1 MKDNY
6 SLISVKLVTDVIK
19 DKGFYYIEAAKCY
32 GEDYIGPEY
41 IIATD
46 DKDFES
52 SHPEFEGMIILPVSK
67 FIELIEVINDYTRND
82 MREQKRS
89 ERHHNE
95 EGYYEEIPESDDGN
109 MAPLVIK
116 DRQLDP
122 VSDEVERDVTK
133 EQLLNAMNT
142 LKELPRKRLYD
153 YYFGGLTFRQIA
165 EKEGV
170 SDMAVRYSITGA
182 IKKLKKIL

>member
-41 IIATD
+41 IVATD

-52 SHPEFEGMIILPVSK
+52 THPEFEGMIILPVSK

-82 MREQKRS
+82 MREQKRW

-109 MAPLVIK
+109 MAPLVIM

-122 VSDEVERDVTK
+122 VSDEVERAVTK
-133 EQLLNAMNT
+133 EQLLNAMNI
-142 LKELPRKRLYD
+142 LKELPRKRLYA
-153 YYFGGLTFRQIA
+153 YFFEGKTQLEIA
-165 EKEGV
+165 AEEGV
-170 SDMAVRYSITGA
+170 KLFAVQKSINSA
-182 IKKLKKIL
+182 IKKLKKFL

>member
-41 IIATD
+41 IVATD

-52 SHPEFEGMIILPVSK
+52 SHPEFEGMIVLPVSK

-82 MREQKRS
+82 MREQKRR

-95 EGYYEEIPESDDGN
+95 DGYYEEIPESDDGN

-116 DRQLDP
+116 DRPMNP
-122 VSDEVERDVTK
+122 VEDAVETFMDNERLMSAIK
-133 EQLLNAMNT
+133 Q
-142 LKELPRKRLYD
+142 LKETPKRRLLA
-153 YYFGGLTFRQIA
+153 YYFEGKTHREIA
-165 EKEGV
+165 KREGV
-170 SDMAVRYSITGA
+170 NRNAVEKSLYNA
-182 IKKLKKIL
+182 LEKIKKLL